1 MTTPAPAPVEFFPAL
16 GALARVRH
24 AFVQRVP
31 GLDVKVEREEALQRL
46 ARLHEETRAVHGF
59 AGMPL
64 INANQVHGR
73 EVGLVKADTLSPVQ
87 GVDALIT
94 NQPYVNLGIYVAD
107 CCAIYFVDPVRR
119 AIGLAH
125 SGKKGTELGI
135 TTAVIEAMRQHFGS
149 EPGNLVIQLSPCI
162 RPPDYE
168 VDFAAEIVRQA
179 RATGVQ
185 YVHDCGIST
194 ASDLERYYSYR
205 VEKGKTGRLLAL
217 LALT

>member
-1 MTTPAPAPVEFFPAL
+1 MTALSPAPVEFFPAL
-16 GALARVRH
+16 SALADVRH
-24 AFVQRVP
+24 TFIQRVP
-31 GLDVKVEREEALQRL
+31 GLELKVEREEALRRL
-46 ARLHEETRAVHGF
+46 ARVHEETRARHGF

-73 EVGLVKADTLSPVQ
+73 EVAVVKTDTASPVE

-94 NQPYVNLGIYVAD
+94 NQPEVNLGIYVAD
-107 CCAIYFVDPVRR
+107 CCAIYFVDPLKQ

-135 TTAVIEAMRQHFGS
+135 TTAVIEAMGRHFGS
-149 EPGNLVIQLSPCI
+149 EPRDLVIQLSPCI

-179 RATGVQ
+179 RAAGVQ

-194 ASDLERYYSYR
+194 ASDLSRYYSYR
-205 VEKGKTGRLLAL
+205 VEKGRTGRLLAL